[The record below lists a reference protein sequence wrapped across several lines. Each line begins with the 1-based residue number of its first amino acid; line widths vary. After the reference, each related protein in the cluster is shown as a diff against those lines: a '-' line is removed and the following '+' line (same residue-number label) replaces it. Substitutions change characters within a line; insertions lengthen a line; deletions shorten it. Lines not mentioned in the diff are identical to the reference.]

1 MVENPLLS
9 VIVPVYQ
16 VESYIDDCLKSLHE
30 QSYDNIEIIIINDGS
45 YDGSLYKCQQW
56 QEKDSRIF
64 ITTIKNSGVSHARNV
79 GLKMAQGELITFL
92 DPDDW
97 IDRNFY
103 EVMIEQMNL
112 FDVDVICGGF
122 CRFIKNEKQ
131 YVLKK
136 EKDNIVSGQDA
147 LSEMFKLEYKEKS
160 YGWEIW
166 DKIYKR
172 DVIINV
178 KFNEKIK
185 IGEDQLFIWDI
196 LKKNINFMYIPLY
209 GYHYRV
215 NDKSAT
221 QKINIDSM
229 FTWIMAIREI
239 EQDMIVEHI
248 GDELLAIRLYRIYVT
263 ATIRLIKM
271 AILAKRYDVLRLLE
285 IDMKRISSWNKY
297 SIFDKKLTTNVR
309 GGYLVAFIYI
319 SIKKFVYDMT
329 DVVKKLCGLYK

>member
-1 MVENPLLS
+1 MVANPLLS
-9 VIVPVYQ
+9 VIIPVFQ

-45 YDGSLYKCQQW
+45 YDGSLDKCKQW
-56 QEKDSRIF
+56 QKKDSRIF

-79 GLKMAQGELITFL
+79 GLNIAQGELITFL

-97 IDRNFY
+97 IDCDFY
-103 EVMIEQMNL
+103 ETMIKQMVL
-112 FDVDVICGGF
+112 FDIDVICGGF
-122 CRFIKNEKQ
+122 CRSIKNEKQ

-136 EKDNIVSGQDA
+136 NKANIVTGRNA
-147 LSEMFKLEYKEKS
+147 LSEMFKLEYKEKA

-172 DVIINV
+172 DVIKNI
-178 KFNEKIK
+178 KFNKKIK

-196 LKKNINFMYIPLY
+196 LKGDIKFMYVPLY

-221 QKINIDSM
+221 QAINIDSM
-229 FTWIMAIREI
+229 FTWIMAIRKI
-239 EQDMIVEHI
+239 EQDMIEENI
-248 GDELLAIRLYRIYVT
+248 EGELLDIRLYRIYVT
-263 ATIRLIKM
+263 ATIRLIKR
-271 AILAKRYDVLRLLE
+271 AILSNRFDILYLLE
-285 IDMKRISSWNKY
+285 RDMKKISTCKKY
-297 SIFDKKLTTNVR
+297 LVFDKKLTVNVR
-309 GGYLVAFIYI
+309 MGYLAVLIYM

-329 DVVKKLCGLYK
+329 SIVKKVDGLYK